1 MEESIL
7 DIKLTQ
13 RPPFGNSQG
22 QKQTDGSRFDNWTE
36 GRSGGTLRRH
46 RVGVDQANRDFSRSQ
61 PLPQALRSSPPDW
74 PPPCV
79 NTDTKLPTLS
89 HHGTV
94 NMETLFGA
102 PYDIRHAPPSHG
114 QPPQVYSNY
123 FARVKDLVQHASK
136 KNENKPVILVG
147 HSFGAR
153 AGLDFVNST
162 PLSWRKKFVKHMVL
176 ISPTPPTG
184 FVQVITN
191 LLSGPEVIVV
201 PTVKRLGLRLMW
213 RTFASSLTSL
223 PSPLVFGYEPLVVTK
238 HRNYS
243 AYDYMDLLTVLGFS
257 TDVVKRVL
265 ATKLKADAP
274 MVPTTYLTGAS
285 IQTPNQVMF
294 WDCNFDVVPEYVYG
308 DGDKVVNLVSVLAF
322 VKEISRQQRWG
333 NIHFKFV
340 KIVNVTHSTIV
351 IQEHPLK
358 RVMAEILE
366 ANHRRDNM

>member
-1 MEESIL
+1 MLEQMSLLYDPILNDFRNQPGVETRVPDFGSSYGFTAKDDVGHDVFCLLKLREEL
-7 DIKLTQ
+7 EA
-13 RPPFGNSQG
+13 QG
-22 QKQTDGSRFDNWTE
+22 YRDTD
-36 GRSGGTLRRH
+36 
-46 RVGVDQANRDFSRSQ
+46 
-61 PLPQALRSSPPDW
+61 
-74 PPPCV
+74 
-79 NTDTKLPTLS
+79 
-89 HHGTV
+89 
-94 NMETLFGA
+94 TLFGA
-102 PYDIRHAPPSHG
+102 PYDIRHAPPSPG
-114 QPPQVYSNY
+114 QPSQVYSDY

-153 AGLDFVNST
+153 AALDFVNST
-162 PLSWRKKFVKHMVL
+162 PLSWRKKFIKHMVL

-184 FVQVITN
+184 FVQVVTN

-213 RTFASSLTSL
+213 RTFASSLSSV
-223 PSPLVFGYEPLVVTK
+223 PSPLVFGYESLVVTK

-243 AYDYMDLLTVLGFS
+243 AYDYTDFLTVLGFS

-265 ATKLKADAP
+265 PTKLKVDAP

-294 WDCNFDVVPEYVYG
+294 WECNFDVVPEYVYG

-322 VKEISRQQRWG
+322 AKEISRQQRRS

-340 KIVNVTHSTIV
+340 KINNVTHSTIV

-358 RVMAEILE
+358 GVMAEILE